1 MRSRKLLQ
9 HGMRLALGAALVVA
23 VLQGQQPTPTPPTPA
38 PSPAPSP
45 GGTPGPST
53 PSPATPNIPTPS
65 PTDRTRQPDFS
76 TQRDRTT
83 FPEIQRPIFLS
94 GRVMMEDG
102 TPPPDS
108 VVIERVC
115 NGVVRPEGYTD
126 SKGRFSFQFGQN
138 TAVVADASVGS
149 GTSPLDSWSQ
159 QVGGLSTSGRGFS
172 ERDLMN
178 CELRASL
185 PGYRSDIVSLAGRRG
200 MDNPEVGTI
209 VLRRLG
215 QVEGTT
221 ISFTSLQAPKDA
233 RKALEKGREAAG
245 KKKYAEA
252 RAQFQKAVQLYPN
265 YAVAWFELGLIHER
279 EKDLEPARQAYREA
293 LRADS
298 KFVKPY
304 LQLAMLSAQERK
316 WEEVAETTGRVL
328 RLNPLDFPAAYFY
341 HSVANLNLKN
351 LDVAEKSAREALR
364 LDAQGRVPKAEHLL
378 GVILANRQDYAGAV
392 EHIKIYLERAPDA
405 SDADAVRKQLVEIE
419 KVVAARS
426 ASPQPQP

>member
-1 MRSRKLLQ
+1 MRSPTLLQ

-23 VLQGQQPTPTPPTPA
+23 VLQGQQPAPTPQTPA
-38 PSPAPSP
+38 PAPSP
-45 GGTPGPST
+45 GGTPAPST

-65 PTDRTRQPDFS
+65 PTDRTRQPDFGA
-76 TQRDRTT
+76 QRDRTT
-83 FPEIQRPIFLS
+83 FPEMQRPIFLS

-115 NGVVRPEGYTD
+115 SGVVRPEAYTD
-126 SKGRFSFQFGQN
+126 SKGHFSLQLGQN
-138 TAVVADASVGS
+138 TAVIADASVGAAN
-149 GTSPLDSWSQ
+149 SPLDSWSQ
-159 QVGGLSTSGRGFS
+159 QAGGFSASGRGLS
-172 ERDLMN
+172 ERDLMA

-185 PGYRSDIVSLAGRRG
+185 PGYRSNIVSLAGRRS

-233 RKALEKGREAAG
+233 RKALEKGREAVG

-252 RAQFQKAVQLYPN
+252 RAQFEKAVQLYPN
-265 YAVAWFELGLIHER
+265 YAAAWFELGMIHER
-279 EKDLEPARQAYREA
+279 EKDIEPARRAYREA

-304 LQLAMLSAQERK
+304 LQLAVLSAQERK
-316 WEEVAETTGRVL
+316 WEEVAETAGRVL
-328 RLNPLDFPAAYFY
+328 KLNPLDFPSAYFY

-378 GVILANRQDYAGAV
+378 GVILANKRDYSGAV
-392 EHIKIYLERAPDA
+392 EHIKLYLERAPDA

-419 KVVAARS
+419 KVAAARS
-426 ASPQPQP
+426 AEPQPQP